1 VSDDHRGLPHDLPE
15 YVPNVPPEP
24 RPREETVKVDL
35 GDDFYQ
41 GAYFSTTATYL
52 DYEVPKSQLE
62 RWEAAQ
68 AAYEAMRA
76 EIGRVMQDQRD
87 RVFALHME
95 RRKGQP
101 STVPPAIQAA
111 YESAIARMLEQP
123 QLLRKEQPE

>member
-1 VSDDHRGLPHDLPE
+1 M
-15 YVPNVPPEP
+15 N
-24 RPREETVKVDL
+24 EETVKVDL

-62 RWEAAQ
+62 RWEAAKT
-68 AAYEAMRA
+68 AYEAMQA
-76 EIGRVMQDQRD
+76 EICRVMEEQGN
-87 RVFALHME
+87 RVLALHME

-101 STVPPAIQAA
+101 SSVLPAIQVA
-111 YESAIARMLEQP
+111 YEDAIARMLEQS